1 VTRGKKKNKKQEA
14 SVKRPMIVI
23 PYVEKVSEAIV
34 RIMKHNVPV
43 AMKPWKTL
51 KDLLVHPKDKQDKE
65 DITQCVHKVPCANCD
80 KTYVGE
86 TGRKLGVRLHEHKTE
101 VESETKRAFTRSQRT
116 ASLTEYSK
124 AALTDHANQAN
135 HTIDWKKTTVI
146 DREQDRPTRW
156 IKEAVHMRKE
166 GHRAMNRDEG
176 SYQLS
181 HAYDRFLDAT
191 ADHRIKTREN

>member
-1 VTRGKKKNKKQEA
+1 MEFKGDKRKKKNKKQEA

-34 RIMKHNVPV
+34 RIMKKHNVPV

-65 DITQCVHKVPCANCD
+65 DTIECVYCD
-80 KTYVGE
+80 ETYVGE

-101 VESETKRAFTRSQRT
+101 IESKTKRAYTRSQRT

-124 AALTDHANQAN
+124 SALTDYANQAN
-135 HTIDWKKTTVI
+135 HTIDWKRTAVI
-146 DREQDRPTRW
+146 DRQQDP
-156 IKEAVHMRKE
+156 VLPGGSRK
-166 GHRAMNRDEG
+166 
-176 SYQLS
+176 L
-181 HAYDRFLDAT
+181 
-191 ADHRIKTREN
+191 

>member
-1 VTRGKKKNKKQEA
+1 
-14 SVKRPMIVI
+14 MIVI

-34 RIMKHNVPV
+34 RIMKKHNVPV

-65 DITQCVHKVPCANCD
+65 DITECVYKVPCANCD

-101 VESETKRAFTRSQRT
+101 VESKTKRAYTRSQRT

-124 AALTDHANQAN
+124 WALTNHAKCAARGSLEMLDPKNRQKIAIWAPSHN
-135 HTIDWKKTTVI
+135 FVGYIFATKARIDNRKKTC
-146 DREQDRPTRW
+146 
-156 IKEAVHMRKE
+156 
-166 GHRAMNRDEG
+166 
-176 SYQLS
+176 
-181 HAYDRFLDAT
+181 
-191 ADHRIKTREN
+191 

>member
-1 VTRGKKKNKKQEA
+1 
-14 SVKRPMIVI
+14 MIVI
-23 PYVEKVSEAIV
+23 SYVEKLSEAIV
-34 RIMKHNVPV
+34 RIMKKHKVHV

-65 DITQCVHKVPCANCD
+65 DITECVYMVPCANCN
-80 KTYVGE
+80 KTCVGE
-86 TGRKLGVRLHEHKTE
+86 TGRKLGVGLHEHKTK
-101 VESETKRAFTRSQRT
+101 VESKTKRDFTRSQRT
-116 ASLTEYSK
+116 ASLTEYNKS
-124 AALTDHANQAN
+124 AVTDTVNQAN

-156 IKEAVHMRKE
+156 IKEAVHIHKK

-181 HAYDRFLDAT
+181 HPYDRFLDAT
-191 ADHRIKTREN
+191 ADHRIKTQKN